1 MICKDNVKNR
11 TAAGNPV
18 FYILSSLSYLL
29 SLLFKKS
36 GPFKEEPEDVW
47 LVLTS
52 SILNVSGIFVT
63 FLGCIVSV
71 AAVWLLLLLII
82 CLPETVVF
90 VPKVLAGL
98 ILETFCLPGNTGAWG
113 AALSSSSPVAI
124 TVMVQVSASESSYLA
139 PKIIFA
145 LSPASS

>member
-36 GPFKEEPEDVW
+36 GTFKEEPEDVW

-63 FLGCIVSV
+63 FLGCIV
-71 AAVWLLLLLII
+71 
-82 CLPETVVF
+82 
-90 VPKVLAGL
+90 
-98 ILETFCLPGNTGAWG
+98 
-113 AALSSSSPVAI
+113 LSAYIGHVND
-124 TVMVQVSASESSYLA
+124 L
-139 PKIIFA
+139 
-145 LSPASS
+145 

>member
-36 GPFKEEPEDVW
+36 GTFKEEPEDVW

-71 AAVWLLLLLII
+71 AAVWLLLLLT
-82 CLPETVVF
+82 L
-90 VPKVLAGL
+90 VLFMTA
-98 ILETFCLPGNTGAWG
+98 EFKKSDKT
-113 AALSSSSPVAI
+113 AALLQIPYILWLCFAG
-124 TVMVQVSASESSYLA
+124 YLNLV
-139 PKIIFA
+139 IY
-145 LSPASS
+145 LLNG